1 MTASACPVRR
11 LHRGETDVADLIQA
25 DWLQVR
31 SRCSSLQ
38 LTAQFTVASKRD
50 MPNTTFTANIGKA
63 LDTMLELF
71 ESDPALA
78 PKAKL

>member
-1 MTASACPVRR
+1 
-11 LHRGETDVADLIQA
+11 
-25 DWLQVR
+25 
-31 SRCSSLQ
+31 
-38 LTAQFTVASKRD
+38 